1 MKFPAST
8 SRDNSVSRL
17 SNTADLFMGRFVL
30 STADPINFVD
40 IVVVGSIVVTPVIA
54 VLKQGRYVNL
64 TGATQIQILKISTE
78 GISIDLT

>member
-1 MKFPAST
+1 MSSPTLIKFPAST
-8 SRDNSVSRL
+8 SRDKSVSRL

-54 VLKQGRYVNL
+54 VYKE
-64 TGATQIQILKISTE
+64 S
-78 GISIDLT
+78 

>member
-54 VLKQGRYVNL
+54 VYKRTL
-64 TGATQIQILKISTE
+64 IS
-78 GISIDLT
+78 

>member
-8 SRDNSVSRL
+8 SLVNSASKL
-17 SNTADLFMGRFVL
+17 PKIADLLIGRLVL

-54 VLKQGRYVNL
+54 AK
-64 TGATQIQILKISTE
+64 
-78 GISIDLT
+78 

>member
-54 VLKQGRYVNL
+54 V
-64 TGATQIQILKISTE
+64 
-78 GISIDLT
+78 